1 MNLSVTRAGVGQAM
15 TWYLLSSSRFRMT
28 LTSLLA
34 ASVAT
39 AAFSP
44 VAAAQSVARVGTGYS
59 DMMVLTVD
67 KTALKADLKTWPE
80 EPTKATTLRSFK
92 IAIGKVDGDKEIEGD
107 NKTPEGIYFAQNHI
121 DGSTLPQKYGTLAIP
136 LDFPN
141 PVDQAASKTGHGI
154 WLHGVDRDQ
163 RIEEAKVTEGC
174 VAFYNSDI
182 SRLAGWLKSHQ
193 GIIVIARDTSA
204 VNAPLDL
211 TTVRQRTLDWIAAW
225 AAREVDQFASFYASD
240 FRYAAHDLASYKEY
254 KKRVFSSYK
263 TMSVKY
269 DNLRVITHPKYAV
282 SFFNQD
288 FHGDE
293 RFASIGRKVLYW
305 ERGADGQ
312 WSIKRE
318 IFEDRRF
325 ETVSFTDA
333 ELALLSDPA
342 SAISSEKEKKGP
354 NL

>member
-1 MNLSVTRAGVGQAM
+1 MNLSVTRSGAGQAM
-15 TWYLLSSSRFRMT
+15 TPDVQFSYRFRMM
-28 LTSLLA
+28 LS
-34 ASVAT
+34 S
-39 AAFSP
+39 
-44 VAAAQSVARVGTGYS
+44 AAAAAVVGFVWANAAVAQAAARGGTGYA

-80 EPTKATTLRSFK
+80 ESTKATTLRSFK

-107 NKTPEGIYFAQNHI
+107 NKTPEGIYFAQHHI
-121 DGSTLPQKYGTLAIP
+121 NGDSLPEKYGTLAIP
-136 LDFPN
+136 LNFPN

-174 VAFYNSDI
+174 VAFYNNDI

-193 GIIVIARDTSA
+193 GVIVIARESSA
-204 VNAPLDL
+204 VNAPMDL
-211 TTVRQRTLDWIAAW
+211 TAVHQRTLDWLAAW
-225 AAREVDQFASFYASD
+225 AGRQVDQYTAFYAPD
-240 FRYAAHDLASYKEY
+240 FRYENYDLDGYREY
-254 KKRVFSSYK
+254 KRRVFSSYK

-269 DNLRVITHPKYAV
+269 DSLRVITHPKYAV

-288 FHGDE
+288 FQGDN
-293 RFASIGRKVLYW
+293 RFVSNGRKVLYW
-305 ERGADGQ
+305 ERGANGQ
-312 WSIKRE
+312 WFIKRE
-318 IFEDRRF
+318 VFEDRRF
-325 ETVSFTDA
+325 ETVAFTDA

-342 SAISSEKEKKGP
+342 SAISAEKEKKGP

>member
-1 MNLSVTRAGVGQAM
+1 MNLSDKSAGVGQTM
-15 TWYLLSSSRFRMT
+15 TSNLLSGSRSQKAL
-28 LTSLLA
+28 LTLA
-34 ASVAT
+34 ATFVAST
-39 AAFSP
+39 TWASF
-44 VAAAQSVARVGTGYS
+44 AAAQSVARVGTGYS

-80 EPTKATTLRSFK
+80 EPTKAATLRSFK

-121 DGSTLPQKYGTLAIP
+121 DGGSLPDKYGTLAIP
-136 LDFPN
+136 LNFPN

-182 SRLAGWLKSHQ
+182 ARLAGWLKSHQ
-193 GIIVIARDTSA
+193 GIIVIARDSTS
-204 VNAPLDL
+204 VNSPMDL
-211 TTVRQRTLDWIAAW
+211 AAVRQRTLDWIQAW
-225 AAREVDQFASFYASD
+225 ASRDVDSYGSFYAPD
-240 FRYAAHDLASYKEY
+240 FRYAAHNLASYKDY
-254 KKRVFSSYK
+254 KKRVFGSYK

-293 RFASIGRKVLYW
+293 RFASIGRKILYW
-305 ERGADGQ
+305 ERGEDGQ